1 MTSELARTLSIL
13 GTLLEQIGAHAISCY
28 PEEACGLLVGNGAT
42 GTVLEFHACVNI
54 AKSARVF
61 TLDPL
66 QHLRIERDAE
76 NRGLGVIGVMHS
88 HTHTEA
94 YPSATDIGQAPDPTW
109 HYMIVTLMRGVSE
122 PRCFLIVDGRVSEE
136 EVAST

>member
-1 MTSELARTLSIL
+1 MMSEQGRPLFISETVLQ
-13 GTLLEQIGAHAISCY
+13 QIGAHAICCY
-28 PEEACGLLVGNGAT
+28 PEEACGLLVGTSAT
-42 GTVLEFHACVNI
+42 GTVLEFHSCVNI
-54 AKSARVF
+54 ARSARVY

-76 NRGLGVIGVMHS
+76 NRGLDVIGVIHS

-94 YPSATDIGQAPDPTW
+94 FPSSTDVAQAPDPAW

-122 PRCFLIVDGRVSEE
+122 PRSFRIVNGQVSEE
-136 EVAST
+136 ELALI